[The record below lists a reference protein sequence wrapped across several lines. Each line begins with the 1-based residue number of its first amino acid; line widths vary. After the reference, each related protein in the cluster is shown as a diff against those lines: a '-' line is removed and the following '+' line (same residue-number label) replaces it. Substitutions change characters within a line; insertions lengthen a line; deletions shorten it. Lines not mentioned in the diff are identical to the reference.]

1 MQELQGE
8 VRREGRLMASVV
20 QIQIQV
26 DPTNSVPTIQNV
38 ERNFDG
44 MVSSIQKNWGIVGNS
59 ATATAKTTGEA
70 MNQMGGHVATGLDS
84 VRLLSQEFGL
94 RMPRA
99 IEAMLSRMPSVTTA
113 LNGLLGGMAAIAGVE
128 IFARAITG
136 AVTLYDK
143 FINLNSALDEYNKN
157 VEKARQADLADSH
170 SLGTTRLRLQ
180 QQTHASFAN
189 QADAQKT
196 HQQGLFDLGNSLG
209 RGGLLDPTFYKSL
222 REIYEA
228 RQTAAKAG
236 PQLEARDAL
245 QRKQIQDIHEAA
257 LAQIELN
264 HAQDASLVGVQKINA
279 ELAKKQAIDK
289 ETRSFQNRIDL
300 SLGNPISP
308 TSGLDEQTTKDRI
321 AAGEAAAQR
330 TVLGREEELATMKA
344 VDAAAQASM
353 QGTDLFYRKWQ
364 DDIRETTLEMKNQGK
379 GLDEIRAKLAEI
391 DAKHLSE
398 GSDQAVK
405 NAAEGA
411 AAVRR
416 ARVDGL
422 TGAARIFGEQDSQIN
437 ENNTKYA
444 GSPDQ
449 LHEANEAAAKLANDK
464 LLELQRQFTERM
476 SGIGETWID
485 SSISGYKRIEAEA
498 AKASDQIEEEFT
510 RTWGGKGVDQNSPAF
525 VAAEQAKQDAL
536 SKVQQGAA
544 AKKATLDAQNRAEDL
559 EYDRQAAQAEAR
571 VRGESLT
578 GWIASYRNAT
588 AEIQDAEGQRL
599 ARLANDAQK
608 EGLTQQEVAQRR
620 IDIERE
626 ANAQIAQQQA
636 EMQHQVSNLLERA
649 FQDPIGTIKSAMEKL
664 MFDILAQWLM
674 QLHAFQ
680 AIFGTSLS
688 SMQPGGASGPSG
700 ATGGILGAITRA
712 VGPRPTFGGNPS
724 LPQSGPVANGETIPD
739 SGGMVM
745 TPSGPVPQLSS
756 SPGVITNF
764 AGAAQDAT
772 SAASSPALRSV
783 LSNVHTNSTQTSIP
797 AIRAQARQQSDNAAV
812 SSPAQP
818 ASADITTGGTPSIA
832 GDGTMAPAYPAGLPN
847 IQNGLPGAP
856 MPQSMP
862 QSGTGYTA
870 AANTAMGVAGAGM
883 AGYQGYQD
891 TSSAFKSGTIGGTF
905 KGALGDAAAG
915 ATIGM
920 FVGGPVGAA
929 IGAGIGAA
937 VGLAAGTI
945 GMIMGEGGKLA
956 ARDYYKKT
964 IFPEIENLR
973 TANNIADPVNAISQV
988 NQMAFD
994 GMMYMTQHWG
1004 QGSASWVDDNYLRKE
1019 QMLAIGQLEARA
1031 RGGAY
1036 AVAASANQFHTGGMV
1051 TGFGDLATSGTEGFI
1066 HALQYE
1072 TVMNPAASWSHGS
1085 VLDAMNRGASPT
1097 DVARMYLGAGSSGAS
1112 ASAAPSG
1119 GDSHN
1124 WTVHAIDAKSF
1135 RDLLRGGGAAIVK
1148 SEVNRF
1154 TSVYAGDGIS
1164 G

>member
-1 MQELQGE
+1 
-8 VRREGRLMASVV
+8 
-20 QIQIQV
+20 
-26 DPTNSVPTIQNV
+26 
-38 ERNFDG
+38 
-44 MVSSIQKNWGIVGNS
+44 
-59 ATATAKTTGEA
+59 
-70 MNQMGGHVATGLDS
+70 
-84 VRLLSQEFGL
+84 
-94 RMPRA
+94 
-99 IEAMLSRMPSVTTA
+99 
-113 LNGLLGGMAAIAGVE
+113 
-128 IFARAITG
+128 
-136 AVTLYDK
+136 
-143 FINLNSALDEYNKN
+143 
-157 VEKARQADLADSH
+157 
-170 SLGTTRLRLQ
+170 
-180 QQTHASFAN
+180 
-189 QADAQKT
+189 
-196 HQQGLFDLGNSLG
+196 
-209 RGGLLDPTFYKSL
+209 
-222 REIYEA
+222 
-228 RQTAAKAG
+228 
-236 PQLEARDAL
+236 
-245 QRKQIQDIHEAA
+245 
-257 LAQIELN
+257 
-264 HAQDASLVGVQKINA
+264 
-279 ELAKKQAIDK
+279 
-289 ETRSFQNRIDL
+289 
-300 SLGNPISP
+300 
-308 TSGLDEQTTKDRI
+308 
-321 AAGEAAAQR
+321 
-330 TVLGREEELATMKA
+330 MKA
-344 VDAAAQASM
+344 IDAAAEAGM
-353 QGTDLFYRKWQ
+353 QGVDLFYSKWQ
-364 DDIRETTLEMKNQGK
+364 HDINETTLEMKNQGK

-391 DAKHLSE
+391 DAKHLTE

-588 AEIQDAEGQRL
+588 AEIQDAESQRL

-712 VGPRPTFGGNPS
+712 VGPRPTFGDDPS

-764 AGAAQDAT
+764 GGAAQEAT
-772 SAASSPALRSV
+772 SAASSPAVRSVISNFQRSQDAGFSLRSGTARPSLAHPGEV
-783 LSNVHTNSTQTSIP
+783 DTVSTPGTGEIP
-797 AIRAQARQQSDNAAV
+797 GV
-812 SSPAQP
+812 VMPEYSS
-818 ASADITTGGTPSIA
+818 TGGSNGPIEPTDTP
-832 GDGTMAPAYPAGLPN
+832 GTGTIPSE
-847 IQNGLPGAP
+847 P
-856 MPQSMP
+856 MPQYPNGGYS
-862 QSGTGYTA
+862 TGYTG

-883 AGYQGYQD
+883 AGYEGYQD

-973 TANNIADPVNAISQV
+973 TANNVSDPVSAISQV

-1072 TVMNPAASWSHGS
+1072 TVMNPAASMSHGS

-1112 ASAAPSG
+1112 ASAAPAG
-1119 GDSHN
+1119 GDSHS

-1135 RDLLRGGGAAIVK
+1135 RDLLRGGGAAVVK

-1154 TSVYAGDGIS
+1154 TSVYGGDGVS
-1164 G
+1164 